1 MIDTQ
6 KLRQRIL
13 DLAIRGKLVP
23 QDPNDEPAS
32 VLLEKIRA
40 EKERL
45 IAEGKIKRPKAKKT
59 SDKSHY
65 EDFQPPFV
73 IPDSW
78 EWVKL
83 DEIAQVSTGA
93 TPSKTNKLYYG
104 GSINWVG
111 SSVTSSQYVD
121 SPTDYITELALKE
134 TNCEVYPIGT
144 LLIAMYGE
152 GKTRGQVSELR
163 IEAACNQA
171 CAAIMPYD
179 NSIKDYLKIYLLANY
194 YHLRSLAEGGNQP
207 NLNIGKISTLYIPL
221 PPFSEQV
228 RITSRYSHLLDVIL
242 DLEYHKNGLV
252 YTVNL
257 IKSQILGAAM
267 QGKLVEQDPT
277 DEPAVD
283 MLRRINPK
291 AKIITDNPHSRNIPS
306 KWGLCRFGDIA
317 DISRGGSP
325 RPIKSYITNDP
336 NGVNWIKIGD
346 TDGKYINS
354 TKEKIIQEGVKMSR
368 EVKKG
373 DFLLTNSMSFG
384 KPYILN
390 IDGCI
395 HDGWLV
401 ISPKEDSYDKDF
413 LYYLLSSQ
421 YAYSQFSEKAGGAVV
436 SNLNSDKVANTLFPL
451 LSISEQK
458 RIVSKIEDLYSI
470 LDKIEATLQ
479 S

>member
-40 EKERL
+40 DKERL

-73 IPDSW
+73 IPYSW

-83 DEIAQVSTGA
+83 DEIAQVCTGA

-252 YTVNL
+252 DTVNL

-277 DEPAVD
+277 DEPAAD

-291 AKIITDNPHSRNIPS
+291 AKIITDNPHSWNIPNS
-306 KWGLCRFGDIA
+306 WCWTRVKDVFNTMEKAVPSGSEFLYIDIDSVDNRTNTVSPKQIKTEYAPSRASRKTQRGDIVF
-317 DISRGGSP
+317 SMV
-325 RPIKSYITNDP
+325 RPYLRNVAVVP
-336 NGVNWIKIGD
+336 
-346 TDGKYINS
+346 
-354 TKEKIIQEGVKMSR
+354 
-368 EVKKG
+368 
-373 DFLLTNSMSFG
+373 F
-384 KPYILN
+384 
-390 IDGCI
+390 DGCI
-395 HDGWLV
+395 ASTGFYV
-401 ISPKEDSYDKDF
+401 
-413 LYYLLSSQ
+413 LSGSSAI
-421 YAYSQFSEKAGGAVV
+421 YPPFVFRLALSEFFVNG
-436 SNLNSDKVANTLFPL
+436 LNSYMKGDNSPSINKSDMEEFIIPL
-451 LSISEQK
+451 PPFNEQK
-458 RIVSKIEDLYSI
+458 RIISKIDDMYSLVDSI
-470 LDKIEATLQ
+470 KASL
-479 S
+479 